1 MLLEDRADSF
11 LRMIRRADRGRLK
24 IYLGYCP
31 GVGKTYQ
38 MLLEG
43 HRLREEGIDVVIGYL
58 ETHGRAEIAKLAGG
72 LEVIPRRKSEYRGV
86 PLEEMDLDAVLAR
99 KPQVAL
105 VDELAHTNVPG
116 SGNAKRYQDIQDI
129 LASGI
134 HVITTLNI
142 QHMESLYDTV
152 EKAVHVRVRERLPD
166 SIVAEADQIVNV
178 DVTTEDLLKRLKEGR
193 VYKADR
199 IGAAMGNFFKTSNLE
214 KLRELTLREMASQID
229 LRRREDVEEPAA
241 APDQVVVALSSRGP
255 NSEMLLR
262 YASRLA
268 GKLNRNWYAVYVQT
282 PSEEPTVIDAH
293 TQRILSGTLTLA
305 KQLGATVFTYKGEDI
320 PATILRFAKAYR
332 VGTIV
337 VGTPMPKPLW
347 KTLWRKS
354 TVERLIHDAKGF
366 TVVILDTRKEEPSEA
381 KAPEEAPRPP
391 AVEPAAP
398 ALPGAPLLGDY
409 VSPRRIVIWDHPVE
423 RDVVLRTL
431 AEAAVGDSGEADL
444 EKRGTGIDLPERR
457 RRLAPRAHREA
468 SSPGRRHRADA
479 QGGIRRFHAETDRIR
494 VPDPVPRGVSRDA
507 DPDPR
512 AGEQG
517 FKEPAAGPGTG
528 FVPDARG
535 SPRRH
540 PRLGN
545 AWASH
550 GCRAGERRL
559 ITPRAPR
566 SPPRFRPCPS
576 SPRMRWRSSMPP
588 MAFPFNVTRM
598 SPG

>member
-1 MLLEDRADSF
+1 
-11 LRMIRRADRGRLK
+11 
-24 IYLGYCP
+24 
-31 GVGKTYQ
+31 
-38 MLLEG
+38 
-43 HRLREEGIDVVIGYL
+43 
-58 ETHGRAEIAKLAGG
+58 
-72 LEVIPRRKSEYRGV
+72 
-86 PLEEMDLDAVLAR
+86 
-99 KPQVAL
+99 
-105 VDELAHTNVPG
+105 
-116 SGNAKRYQDIQDI
+116 
-129 LASGI
+129 
-134 HVITTLNI
+134 
-142 QHMESLYDTV
+142 V

-444 EKRGTGIDLPERR
+444 NTVLTNIAKREELGSTFLNEGVALPHARIEKL
-457 RRLAPRAHREA
+457 
-468 SSPGRRHRADA
+468 RH
-479 QGGIRRFHAETDRIR
+479 
-494 VPDPVPRGVSRDA
+494 PVVAIGLTRKGVSDVSTQKPIEYVFLILSPEESPETQIRILGQVSRASRNRQLVRELDSCRTPEEVLAAIRDWETPGPPTDA
-507 DPDPR
+507 V
-512 AGEQG
+512 QG
-517 FKEPAAGPGTG
+517 SGG
-528 FVPDARG
+528 
-535 SPRRH
+535 
-540 PRLGN
+540 
-545 AWASH
+545 
-550 GCRAGERRL
+550 
-559 ITPRAPR
+559 
-566 SPPRFRPCPS
+566 
-576 SPRMRWRSSMPP
+576 
-588 MAFPFNVTRM
+588 
-598 SPG
+598 

>member
-444 EKRGTGIDLPERR
+444 NTVLTNIAKREELGSTFLNEGVALPHARIEKL
-457 RRLAPRAHREA
+457 
-468 SSPGRRHRADA
+468 RH
-479 QGGIRRFHAETDRIR
+479 
-494 VPDPVPRGVSRDA
+494 PVVAIGLTRKGVSDVSTQKPIEYVFLILSPEESPETQIRILGQVSRASRNRQLVRELDSCRTPEEVLAAIRDWETPGPPTDA
-507 DPDPR
+507 V
-512 AGEQG
+512 QG
-517 FKEPAAGPGTG
+517 SGG
-528 FVPDARG
+528 
-535 SPRRH
+535 
-540 PRLGN
+540 
-545 AWASH
+545 
-550 GCRAGERRL
+550 
-559 ITPRAPR
+559 
-566 SPPRFRPCPS
+566 
-576 SPRMRWRSSMPP
+576 
-588 MAFPFNVTRM
+588 
-598 SPG
+598 